1 MKKIYSLIITAI
13 VLITVQKANAQT
25 STNSGS
31 DGFSQLIK
39 SSPADATKLVD
50 AFAEP
55 LFKGFGT
62 GLNSGWNNT
71 AKTNKLLHFDLRI
84 TFAGAFVPS
93 TDKSFD
99 VTTLGLSKHL
109 TVDAASPTKIA
120 PPFAGDKSPALPILD
135 INDDNGT
142 KITSFTMPKATL
154 NIIPAPKIQ

>member
-25 STNSGS
+25 STSSGD

-50 AFAEP
+50 AFALP

-71 AKTNKLLHFDLRI
+71 AKTNKLLYFDLRI
-84 TFAGAFVPS
+84 SFAGAFVPAS
-93 TDKSFD
+93 DKSFN
-99 VTTLGLSKHL
+99 VTSLGLSKHL
-109 TVDAASPTKIA
+109 TVDATSPTKFA
-120 PPFAGDKSPALPILD
+120 PTFAGDQ
-135 INDDNGT
+135 N
-142 KITSFTMPKATL
+142 
-154 NIIPAPKIQ
+154 